1 MDEVGDE
8 FSQPKGA
15 PISKVKEIILLLETL
30 SPGIQ
35 NKSCDHSVSCQQTG
49 ASYSGLSFMVS
60 FIHSLSTYLL
70 SLVNLNLRQL
80 K

>member
-1 MDEVGDE
+1 MDEVRDE
-8 FSQPKGA
+8 FSRPKGA
-15 PISKVKEIILLLETL
+15 RISKVKETFLRLET
-30 SPGIQ
+30 SPGIK

-49 ASYSGLSFMVS
+49 ASHSGLSFMVS